1 MRGTSSPDPGRGA
14 GTVADRVEAAILTVG
29 TELVTGMRLDTNTQ
43 SIARALRV
51 AGFVVREA
59 TSVRD
64 DEDDIAEAIAR
75 LTARF
80 GLVIV
85 TGGLGPTHDDVTR
98 EAAARALGL
107 PLERRVE
114 LEQALG
120 AAVARHTQSDASQQV
135 LRQAEVLRGATVL
148 PAVVGTAPGQVVPT
162 ALGRLVLLP
171 GPPVELAPLL
181 ASALQD
187 EGSAP
192 EPVRLRTTG
201 LSESDAQVLVSRALA
216 PFDGI
221 GFTILAA
228 PGDVEVL
235 LFDDGAGEAQL
246 HEAGQA
252 ALGALGHF
260 CYSTDGSSLAEV
272 VISTALSRC
281 ARIGTAESCTGGMIA
296 AALTAVPG
304 ASWVVM
310 GGIVAYANG
319 VKSAELGVPEALLR
333 ECGAVS
339 AETAR
344 AMAAGVAAR
353 LDLTHAVSV
362 TGIAGPDG
370 GTPEK
375 PVGLVHFGVYSGA
388 NVTTDRRHFSG
399 NRDTIRLRATAVALD
414 LLRTALE
421 TE

>member
-1 MRGTSSPDPGRGA
+1 MPETSSPGRGRGA
-14 GTVADRVEAAILTVG
+14 ETVPDRVEAAILTVG

-51 AGFVVREA
+51 AGFAVREA
-59 TSVRD
+59 TSVP
-64 DEDDIAEAIAR
+64 DEEDGIAEAIAR
-75 LTARF
+75 LTERY
-80 GLVIV
+80 GMVIV

-107 PLERRVE
+107 PLERRAD
-114 LEQALG
+114 LEQVLG
-120 AAVARHTQSDASQQV
+120 AAATRHTQSGASRQL

-162 ALGRLVLLP
+162 AVGRLVLLP
-171 GPPVELAPLL
+171 GPPAELAPLL
-181 ASALQD
+181 ASALRD
-187 EGSAP
+187 EGSAV

-201 LSESDAQVLVSRALA
+201 LSESDAQLLVSQALA
-216 PFDGI
+216 PFIGL

-235 LFDDGAGEAQL
+235 LFDDGAGETRLLQAG
-246 HEAGQA
+246 EAA
-252 ALGALGHF
+252 RAALGHF
-260 CYSTDGSSLAEV
+260 CYSTDGSSLAET
-272 VISTALSRC
+272 VITTALSRG
-281 ARIGTAESCTGGMIA
+281 ARIGTAESCTGGLIS

-304 ASWVVM
+304 ASAVIM
-310 GGIVAYANG
+310 GGIVAYSNRM
-319 VKSAELGVPEALLR
+319 KHAELGVPEALLR
-333 ECGAVS
+333 RLGAVS

-344 AMAAGVAAR
+344 AMAAGVAER

-375 PVGLVHFGVYSGA
+375 PVGLVHFGVYSEGA
-388 NVTTDRRHFSG
+388 VATERRQLSG
-399 NRDTIRLRATAVALD
+399 NREIIRLRATAVALD

-421 TE
+421 DE